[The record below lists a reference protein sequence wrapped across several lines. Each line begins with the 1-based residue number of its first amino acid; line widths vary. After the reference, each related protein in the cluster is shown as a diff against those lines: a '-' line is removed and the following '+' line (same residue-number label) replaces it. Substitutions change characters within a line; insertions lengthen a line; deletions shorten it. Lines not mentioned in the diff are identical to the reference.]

1 MSTNNIDDIN
11 KISNLNIHS
20 NQKNEDNNNNNN
32 NEISKINTQTP
43 SDKIN
48 EIEFNDDDDNFVDV
62 TNIGTNNF
70 IAALID
76 DLDGGNNNCKKDI
89 SILEEDYLE
98 PKKYNFINKED
109 FIKIL
114 NNNFSKNDLSELKK
128 SIDKINLYGRN
139 VSPLSTSNDYIEKV
153 YKNNKYNNSIK
164 NSENSLFR
172 WRGLKTDNESFYKSV
187 IFYYLENLIL
197 NKNEQEYLIFLY
209 DVYLLLK
216 HENYFNIILK
226 HYKIEKSIFLNIL
239 VLIFYALSIKNIND
253 SIEKSYTILIKAFNN
268 YPDFLYGI
276 IIYLKYSIF
285 KYLKENE
292 GKLYSKN
299 FSVNIDNLLPEF
311 YQKNEKILYQQF
323 YEKEL
328 LPLNKPIEKI
338 IIYITPFI
346 LNKNIKIY
354 SFNLQNTN
362 DNINEIYLNL
372 NEKNNNKILNYDETI
387 TLSLVNN
394 QYEIVYS
401 KDYILKFQ
409 NFFQIFSNIIYL
421 KKNNNNLNND
431 KRNSATNFPLG
442 NNYQN

>member
-98 PKKYNFINKED
+98 PKKYNLISKED
-109 FIKIL
+109 FTKIL
-114 NNNFSKNDLSELKK
+114 NNNFSKNELSELKK
-128 SIDKINLYGRN
+128 SIDKINLFGRN
-139 VSPLSTSNDYIEKV
+139 VSPISTSNDYIEKV
-153 YKNNKYNNSIK
+153 YKNNKFNNCIK

-226 HYKIEKSIFLNIL
+226 HYKIEKSI
-239 VLIFYALSIKNIND
+239 
-253 SIEKSYTILIKAFNN
+253 
-268 YPDFLYGI
+268 
-276 IIYLKYSIF
+276 
-285 KYLKENE
+285 
-292 GKLYSKN
+292 
-299 FSVNIDNLLPEF
+299 
-311 YQKNEKILYQQF
+311 
-323 YEKEL
+323 
-328 LPLNKPIEKI
+328 
-338 IIYITPFI
+338 
-346 LNKNIKIY
+346 
-354 SFNLQNTN
+354 
-362 DNINEIYLNL
+362 
-372 NEKNNNKILNYDETI
+372 
-387 TLSLVNN
+387 
-394 QYEIVYS
+394 
-401 KDYILKFQ
+401 
-409 NFFQIFSNIIYL
+409 
-421 KKNNNNLNND
+421 
-431 KRNSATNFPLG
+431 
-442 NNYQN
+442 